1 MSCLHTVPLP
11 VLSLIRTQVEQLH
24 NKYEWEPRQGAR
36 TPDSP
41 DNEDILTVIRVGLNL
56 ERRVQMGTQVFG
68 MGAWSP
74 EKVCA
79 RACINQE
86 QGGGVGTVRPGEADI
101 RQSRLRSR
109 TRGRWF
115 DTHAYHSCSPA
126 ERARVMAMTLTR
138 KYARQDTR

>member
-74 EKVCA
+74 ENVCA

-101 RQSRLRSR
+101 GSRDCA
-109 TRGRWF
+109 RGRA
-115 DTHAYHSCSPA
+115 DVGLILMLIIPA
-126 ERARVMAMTLTR
+126 LQQRERA
-138 KYARQDTR
+138 